1 MKKTLA
7 LLLALA
13 MICCAVS
20 CFAET
25 AEATLLMT
33 LYLQK
38 ASFDGGETFKDTETL
53 GANLAFA
60 LYEDG
65 TVVGINASPA
75 GEINMVGGWTQD
87 ENFNVILAVY
97 PEGGSE
103 EEAEVMVLA
112 MMEDG
117 TIMGTDNEGTVYVF
131 GNAPADLDVPE
142 LVPVEDASVLNG
154 TWMFVGVMSGADIL
168 SVEQL
173 LNESPDMLAF
183 LGYNAD
189 DPYMTVADDTVTVF
203 GSVMEGFALTDGQ
216 LVLPLGDEE
225 MELSVTLSLL
235 DNGCAC
241 FTELGV
247 PMLFVPVQ

>member
-7 LLLALA
+7 LILTMALL
-13 MICCAVS
+13 CCAVS

-25 AEATLLMT
+25 AEATALMT

-38 ASFDGGETFKDTETL
+38 ASFDGGETFRDAEAL

-65 TVVGINASPA
+65 TVVGVNASDA

-131 GNAPADLDVPE
+131 GNAPVDLDVPE

-154 TWMFVGVMSGADIL
+154 TWTFVGAMSGADIL
-168 SVEQL
+168 SAEQL
-173 LNESPDMLAF
+173 LNESPDTAAF
-183 LGYNAD
+183 LGYD
-189 DPYMTVADDTVTVF
+189 GTDPYMTVADDVVTVF
-203 GSVMEGFALTDGQ
+203 GTALEGFVLEDGQ
-216 LVLPLGDEE
+216 LVLHAGDEE
-225 MELSVTLSLL
+225 MDLSVSVALL

-241 FTELGV
+241 FSEFGV
-247 PMLFVPVQ
+247 PLLFVPVQ

>member
-13 MICCAVS
+13 VLCCAVS

-38 ASFDGGETFKDTETL
+38 LSFDGGASYADPASMNASLTF
-53 GANLAFA
+53 G

-65 TVVGINASPA
+65 TIVGVNASDA
-75 GEINMVGGWTQD
+75 GEINMVGVWTMD
-87 ENFNVILAVY
+87 ENDIVTLVAY

-103 EEAEVMVLA
+103 EDAAVMALT

-117 TIMGTDNEGTVYVF
+117 TIMGADDEGTVYVF
-131 GNAPADLDVPE
+131 GNAPTNEE
-142 LVPVEDASVLNG
+142 LPQLVQLEDASALNGNWMFAGVLNG
-154 TWMFVGVMSGADIL
+154 GTLISA
-168 SVEQL
+168 EAL
-173 LNESPDMLAF
+173 LTESPDTATF
-183 LGYNAD
+183 LGYD
-189 DPYMTVADDTVTVF
+189 GTDPYMTVADGTVTVF
-203 GSVMEGFALTDGQ
+203 GKAMEGFTLQDGW

-225 MELSVTLSLL
+225 LDLSVTLGLL

-241 FTELGV
+241 FTEMGV
-247 PMLFVPVQ
+247 PLLFVPVQ